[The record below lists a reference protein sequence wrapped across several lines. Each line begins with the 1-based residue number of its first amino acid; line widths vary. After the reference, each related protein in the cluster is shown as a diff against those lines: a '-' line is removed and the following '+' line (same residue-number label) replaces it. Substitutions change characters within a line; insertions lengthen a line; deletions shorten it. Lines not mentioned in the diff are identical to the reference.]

1 MTTTTEVVQLQRTQI
16 SEAGELLARAFHD
29 DPLFMWVLPDES
41 KRARV
46 LPWFMAF
53 FARYCRRY
61 GEVHTTAESV
71 EGTAVWVPPGRY
83 PMSVTRLML
92 AGWILAP
99 AKLGPRGYGRMMGAV
114 KYWEKLHK
122 RDVPP
127 RHWYLMI
134 LGVDPPRQGE
144 GIGGAL
150 LQPVLARADGEGVP
164 CYLETVTA
172 RNVPSYQ
179 RHGFAVVVEGDLR
192 KGGPH
197 FWTMKR
203 EPVG

>member
-1 MTTTTEVVQLQRTQI
+1 MTTTAEAVQLPQTQI
-16 SEAGELLARAFHD
+16 KDAGEVLARAFHD
-29 DPLFMWVLPDES
+29 DPLFIWVLPDES

-46 LPWFMAF
+46 LPWFMTF
-53 FARYCRRY
+53 FARYCHRY
-61 GEVHTTAESV
+61 GEVHTTAENV

-92 AGWILAP
+92 RGWILAP
-99 AKLGPRGYGRMMGAV
+99 LKLGTRGYGRMMSAV
-114 KYWEKLHK
+114 NYWEKLHK

-134 LGVDPPRQGE
+134 LGVDPPRQGR
-144 GIGGAL
+144 GIGAAL
-150 LQPVLARADGEGVP
+150 LRPALAQADAERLP
-164 CYLETVTA
+164 CYLETVKA
-172 RNVPSYQ
+172 RNVPFYQ
-179 RHGFAVVVEGDLR
+179 RHGFEVLVEGDLPR
-192 KGGPH
+192 DGPH